1 MFDSRT
7 HYLDFWALG
16 RLPSQL
22 ILDVL
27 MEDNGCS
34 EVRTIE
40 HNACINTDCRF
51 GRLNVWLDENGQIK
65 RINKG

>member
-1 MFDSRT
+1 MFDSST
-7 HYLDFWALG
+7 HYMDFWALG

-40 HNACINTDCRF
+40 HGATITLENRNS
-51 GRLNVWLDENGQIK
+51 RLNIWLDKNGQIK
-65 RINKG
+65 RINRG